1 MILRGSH
8 GEVLFLCSS
17 SLTGNQSSRMGRCL
31 SRLSPIELVLSKGKT
46 KQTGSLLSHQIKGGC
61 DKRRNKY
68 SWAVRRLGCL
78 FFVKWLLATS
88 LKLTESIIG
97 LFTLIVGAGIVY
109 YLICKRW
116 SDVFLMSLIFAA
128 IIVVLLAVITIQDW
142 CDALIEKIGAL

>member
-1 MILRGSH
+1 MFILRK
-8 GEVLFLCSS
+8 LFKI
-17 SLTGNQSSRMGRCL
+17 M
-31 SRLSPIELVLSKGKT
+31 
-46 KQTGSLLSHQIKGGC
+46 LLP
-61 DKRRNKY
+61 
-68 SWAVRRLGCL
+68 VVFVL

-128 IIVVLLAVITIQDW
+128 IMVFLLAAIAVQDW
-142 CDALIEKIGAL
+142 CDTLINKIETL

>member
-1 MILRGSH
+1 MNFGKGGSADMFILRK
-8 GEVLFLCSS
+8 LFKI
-17 SLTGNQSSRMGRCL
+17 M
-31 SRLSPIELVLSKGKT
+31 
-46 KQTGSLLSHQIKGGC
+46 LLP
-61 DKRRNKY
+61 
-68 SWAVRRLGCL
+68 VVFVL